1 MNDILPA
8 EIGRWHAVERA
19 FGEAMSRLGY
29 REIRTPYVEPTPL
42 FVRAIGEATDVVEK
56 EMYAFERHGDALAVR
71 PEGTAG
77 CARAY
82 VEHSI
87 HAKEPVSRWYYLGAM
102 FRGERPAKGRYR
114 QFHDLPGHR
123 QPSRYRNGSHVD

>member
-19 FGEAMSRLGY
+19 FRRTMEGLAY

-42 FVRAIGEATDVVEK
+42 FVRAIGEETDVVQK
-56 EMYAFERHGDALAVR
+56 EMYSFVHHDEPLTLR

-77 CARAY
+77 AVRAL
-82 VEHSI
+82 SLI
-87 HAKEPVSRWYYLGAM
+87 HI
-102 FRGERPAKGRYR
+102 
-114 QFHDLPGHR
+114 
-123 QPSRYRNGSHVD
+123 